1 MRDIRILSMM
11 MRDESV
17 PATLSI
23 FDDDIVVT
31 TPMDLDENAND
42 KLVKRL
48 PSICCDWDSRCT
60 TGRKRLTDELK
71 PLATVEDTEAYLRH
85 KVPVDLVDYEER
97 KRGAAS
103 NVLRMMYRNQG
114 DDLDKLVTED
124 PLTRQMVADII
135 GVSVAQ
141 DVNRKESMS
150 ESDTDLSAFKTFTQT
165 AGGYSFTGEWRG
177 NTDDVFFTSNQLKQ
191 LGVGRATIARFQL

>member
-1 MRDIRILSMM
+1 M
-11 MRDESV
+11 
-17 PATLSI
+17 
-23 FDDDIVVT
+23 
-31 TPMDLDENAND
+31 
-42 KLVKRL
+42 
-48 PSICCDWDSRCT
+48 
-60 TGRKRLTDELK
+60 TDELK

-85 KVPVDLVDYEER
+85 TVPVDLVDYEER

-114 DDLDKLVTED
+114 DDLDKQVAED

-141 DVNRKESMS
+141 DVSRKESMS
-150 ESDTDLSAFKTFTQT
+150 ESDTDLSAFKTFTQM

-177 NTDDVFFTSNQLKQ
+177 NTDDVFFTNNQLKQ

>member
-1 MRDIRILSMM
+1 M
-11 MRDESV
+11 
-17 PATLSI
+17 
-23 FDDDIVVT
+23 
-31 TPMDLDENAND
+31 
-42 KLVKRL
+42 
-48 PSICCDWDSRCT
+48 
-60 TGRKRLTDELK
+60 TDELK

-85 KVPVDLVDYEER
+85 KIPVDLVDYEAR

-114 DDLDKLVTED
+114 DDLDKQVEED
-124 PLTRQMVADII
+124 PLVHQMVADII

-141 DVNRKESMS
+141 DVGRKEAMS
-150 ESDTDLSAFKTFTQT
+150 DSDTDLSAFKTFTQT

-191 LGVGRATIARFQL
+191 LGIGRPTIARFQL

>member
-1 MRDIRILSMM
+1 M
-11 MRDESV
+11 
-17 PATLSI
+17 
-23 FDDDIVVT
+23 
-31 TPMDLDENAND
+31 
-42 KLVKRL
+42 
-48 PSICCDWDSRCT
+48 
-60 TGRKRLTDELK
+60 TDELE

-85 KVPVDLVDYEER
+85 KIPVDLVDYEAR

-114 DDLDKLVTED
+114 DDLDKQVTED

-141 DVNRKESMS
+141 DVGRKEAMS
-150 ESDTDLSAFKTFTQT
+150 DSDTDLSAFKTFTQT

-177 NTDDVFFTSNQLKQ
+177 NTDDVFFTGNQLKQ
-191 LGVGRATIARFQL
+191 LGIGRPTIARFRL

>member
-1 MRDIRILSMM
+1 
-11 MRDESV
+11 
-17 PATLSI
+17 
-23 FDDDIVVT
+23 
-31 TPMDLDENAND
+31 
-42 KLVKRL
+42 
-48 PSICCDWDSRCT
+48 
-60 TGRKRLTDELK
+60 LTDELK

-85 KVPVDLVDYEER
+85 KVPIDLVDYEER

-114 DDLDKLVTED
+114 DDLDKQVTED

-141 DVNRKESMS
+141 DVSRKESMS
-150 ESDTDLSAFKTFTQT
+150 DSDTDLSAFKTFTQT

-177 NTDDVFFTSNQLKQ
+177 NTDDVFFTNNQLKQ

>member
-1 MRDIRILSMM
+1 M
-11 MRDESV
+11 
-17 PATLSI
+17 
-23 FDDDIVVT
+23 
-31 TPMDLDENAND
+31 
-42 KLVKRL
+42 
-48 PSICCDWDSRCT
+48 
-60 TGRKRLTDELK
+60 TDELK

-85 KVPVDLVDYEER
+85 KVPVNLVDYEER

-114 DDLDKLVTED
+114 DDLDEQVNED

-135 GVSVAQ
+135 GVSV
-141 DVNRKESMS
+141 VSRKESMS
-150 ESDTDLSAFKTFTQT
+150 DSDTDLSAFKTFTQT

>member
-1 MRDIRILSMM
+1 MTD
-11 MRDESV
+11 
-17 PATLSI
+17 TLQ
-23 FDDDIVVT
+23 
-31 TPMDLDENAND
+31 
-42 KLVKRL
+42 
-48 PSICCDWDSRCT
+48 
-60 TGRKRLTDELK
+60 

-85 KVPVDLVDYEER
+85 TIPANLVDYEER

-114 DDLDKLVTED
+114 DDLDKQVMED
-124 PLTRQMVADII
+124 PLVRQMVADII

-141 DVNRKESMS
+141 DILRKESTT
-150 ESDTDLSAFKTFTQT
+150 ESDTDLSAFKTFTQS

-177 NTDDVFFTSNQLKQ
+177 NTDDVFFTNNQLKQ

>member
-1 MRDIRILSMM
+1 M
-11 MRDESV
+11 
-17 PATLSI
+17 
-23 FDDDIVVT
+23 
-31 TPMDLDENAND
+31 
-42 KLVKRL
+42 
-48 PSICCDWDSRCT
+48 
-60 TGRKRLTDELK
+60 TGELK

-85 KVPVDLVDYEER
+85 KVPINLVDYEER

-114 DDLDKLVTED
+114 DDLDKQITED

-141 DVNRKESMS
+141 DVSRKESTS

-177 NTDDVFFTSNQLKQ
+177 NTDDVFFTSNQLRQ

>member
-1 MRDIRILSMM
+1 M
-11 MRDESV
+11 
-17 PATLSI
+17 
-23 FDDDIVVT
+23 
-31 TPMDLDENAND
+31 
-42 KLVKRL
+42 
-48 PSICCDWDSRCT
+48 
-60 TGRKRLTDELK
+60 TDEPK
-71 PLATVEDTEAYLRH
+71 PLATVEDTETYLRH
-85 KVPVDLVDYEER
+85 KVPIDLADYEAR

-114 DDLDKLVTED
+114 DDLDKQAAED

-141 DVNRKESMS
+141 DVSRKESMS
-150 ESDTDLSAFKTFTQT
+150 DSDTDLSAFKTFTQT

>member
-1 MRDIRILSMM
+1 M
-11 MRDESV
+11 
-17 PATLSI
+17 
-23 FDDDIVVT
+23 
-31 TPMDLDENAND
+31 
-42 KLVKRL
+42 
-48 PSICCDWDSRCT
+48 
-60 TGRKRLTDELK
+60 TDALK
-71 PLATVEDTEAYLRH
+71 PLATIEDTEAYLRH
-85 KVPVDLVDYEER
+85 KIPADLVDYEAR

-114 DDLDKLVTED
+114 DDLDRQVAED

-141 DVNRKESMS
+141 DVNRKESMT

-177 NTDDVFFTSNQLKQ
+177 NTDDVFFTNNQLKQ
-191 LGVGRATIARFQL
+191 LGVGRATIARFHL